1 MKWLRYCQA
10 AAGSRAVVAP
20 ALVEL
25 HQLRMPLRLLR
36 LARTANQILQLER
49 VRLDIVEL
57 VVLNLVEI
65 PIGEGCDL
73 GVQEVVSGV

>member
-1 MKWLRYCQA
+1 
-10 AAGSRAVVAP
+10 
-20 ALVEL
+20 
-25 HQLRMPLRLLR
+25 MPLRLLR

-57 VVLNLVEI
+57 VVLNLAEI

-73 GVQEVVSGV
+73 SVQEVVSGVQDPEPSECVVRGVVAEKRT